1 MLRGIDGHPQLI
13 RWTAIRAQ
21 RDAELLSARL
31 KPIPDLRVE
40 LGLKH
45 IREPTEEG
53 IRRDKALKLQASIP
67 IPVWDQNLGGITEAG
82 EARAKVEAERAISKA
97 ALTLTL
103 AKAYDTL
110 TGAAREIEILRGS
123 AIPNARTA
131 LDGIESGYAPG
142 ALYPARGPGC
152 PKQLRAGGSARAGS
166 VVELPYLGCH
176 HRGPHRHAA
185 RLEPREKQVIR
196 FFRTV
201 AGVILAVLLT
211 AGLALYLHPP
221 SGGKAPTADPHGHG
235 KHEGHGAEGVVELT
249 DAKVA
254 AAGIELEKAAPGVV
268 HDSLFLNGILQPNQ
282 ETLVQVTPRF
292 PGVAREIH
300 KRVGDRVEKGALL
313 AKIESNQSLT
323 VYELKA
329 PLAGTIIDRQIS
341 LGEHVGEQ
349 KPAFTIADLSSV
361 WVDFSVYR
369 RDLNRVRVGDTVK
382 IDAEDGGSAIETKIS
397 YISPVGNSDTQSG
410 LARAVVGNE
419 NLRLRPGLFVTGRLL
434 MAEKPVGIAI
444 KSSALQTLENR
455 TVVFVRV
462 GEKFE
467 ARDVEIG
474 ERDPE
479 HVEITF
485 GLLEGDVYAAK
496 NSFVV
501 KAELAKGTA
510 SHDH

>member
-1 MLRGIDGHPQLI
+1 M
-13 RWTAIRAQ
+13 
-21 RDAELLSARL
+21 
-31 KPIPDLRVE
+31 
-40 LGLKH
+40 
-45 IREPTEEG
+45 
-53 IRRDKALKLQASIP
+53 AS
-67 IPVWDQNLGGITEAG
+67 D
-82 EARAKVEAERAISKA
+82 
-97 ALTLTL
+97 
-103 AKAYDTL
+103 
-110 TGAAREIEILRGS
+110 
-123 AIPNARTA
+123 
-131 LDGIESGYAPG
+131 
-142 ALYPARGPGC
+142 
-152 PKQLRAGGSARAGS
+152 
-166 VVELPYLGCH
+166 H
-176 HRGPHRHAA
+176 HA
-185 RLEPREKQVIR
+185 
-196 FFRTV
+196 
-201 AGVILAVLLT
+201 
-211 AGLALYLHPP
+211 
-221 SGGKAPTADPHGHG
+221 
-235 KHEGHGAEGVVELT
+235 AEGVVELT

-254 AAGIELEKAAPGVV
+254 AAGIELEKAGPGVV

-282 ETLVQVTPRF
+282 ESLVQVTPRF

-300 KRVGDRVEKGALL
+300 KRVGDRVEKGELL

-329 PLAGTIIDRQIS
+329 PLAGTIIDRQIA

-382 IDAEDGGSAIETKIS
+382 IDAEDGGPAIETKIS

-434 MAEKPVGIAI
+434 MAEKPVSIAV
-444 KSSALQTLENR
+444 KSSALQTFENR

-501 KAELAKGTA
+501 KAELAKGAA